1 MSRQIRLRARLV
13 RIGVLTIG
21 VQQRNAAR
29 HERIGEDGSG
39 GNTAPLQEDAV
50 LRTARSA
57 GASAVGTGKA
67 RKTSQMPF
75 WGFTLNFDE
84 IGTFFLHGFQWPA
97 ILTRFLPDPENP
109 FSRIGI

>member
-13 RIGVLTIG
+13 RSGVLTIG
-21 VQQRNAAR
+21 VQHRNAAR
-29 HERIGEDGSG
+29 HERIGEDGGG

-75 WGFTLNFDE
+75 WGFTLNFGSVNL
-84 IGTFFLHGFQWPA
+84 IWPLCDGL
-97 ILTRFLPDPENP
+97 IWPHPHQLLLPV
-109 FSRIGI
+109 G